1 MKKITDEKT
10 KDKENRNLRRR
21 NKAFKAPEKTDE
33 ELAKYK
39 KSILEDKIID
49 EKKSLKDK
57 PLTGGLWTDDD
68 LNELVRLTKKYPGGQ
83 TDRWEIIADAM
94 NRNVSEVTFMAA
106 KMKVPANLVNSSNVF
121 DKTTVL
127 VDKKNSKTKTTDKTS
142 ALLVTETNWSQVQQQ
157 ALEAAITKY
166 PKSTAGDR
174 WQQISNAVPNKSKV
188 ECILRYKY
196 LVELIQKQTLKPDND
211 TTETIEDNVSC
222 TEFSNVVD
230 IAEED
235 QTATEIILS
244 GNKGKP
250 KNKRK
255 ERKKNIDYYSIED
268 NEDDEDNE
276 NTENMES

>member
-39 KSILEDKIID
+39 KSILEDKVSD
-49 EKKSLKDK
+49 EKKSPKDK
-57 PLTGGLWTDDD
+57 PLSGGLWTDDD

-106 KMKVPANLVNSSNVF
+106 KMKVPANVSNSNVF

-127 VDKKNSKTKTTDKTS
+127 EDKKNSKTKTTDKTS

-174 WQQISNAVPNKSKV
+174 WQQISNCVPNKSKV

-211 TTETIEDNVSC
+211 TFEILEDNVSC
-222 TEFSNVVD
+222 TEISNVVD
-230 IAEED
+230 TAEEN
-235 QTATEIILS
+235 QTATETILS

-255 ERKKNIDYYSIED
+255 ERKKNMDYYSIED
-268 NEDDEDNE
+268 DDDNE
-276 NTENMES
+276 NIENMES